1 MDAAIAT
8 EALKLRRSPVAR
20 TGWLAVV
27 LGVPALTAALTAAAR
42 AGGDSQLAVKA
53 AAMLTGTGLAG
64 YLGIVGQVTTVAMLV
79 TTGIVTAWCFGREFV
94 DGTVAGLFA
103 ATVSRRRIAA
113 AKFVVMILWSLTAC
127 TAIILVAVLAGALL
141 GLGPPTGDAWRAAG
155 MDLAAGTL
163 MAALALPLAWVA
175 SARRGYLPAV
185 AALLLIV
192 VATQIITALGAGGWF
207 PYAAPHF
214 GWAWADPKQPPPSGR
229 PNCCSPYRSA
239 PPGSG
244 PPPRGGTAPNSP
256 EHPGDQTKRASEAG
270 SELFNALIG
279 SGLPAAPPANRLSY
293 RRSQW
298 RGRPKWLLL
307 LCSAERI
314 SPLTS
319 TRSARID
326 NGAAGADLHGLPVR
340 SGLMTGDTRGSGRAG
355 RGRRCRHQ
363 QGFGPGDGA
372 HQR

>member
-8 EALKLRRSPVAR
+8 EALKLRRSPVAL
-20 TGWLAVV
+20 TGWLTVV

-103 ATVSRRRIAA
+103 ATMSRRRIAS
-113 AKFVVMILWSLTAC
+113 AKFAVMILWSLTAC
-127 TAIILVAVLAGALL
+127 AATVLVALLAGALL

-163 MAALALPLAWVA
+163 MAALALPLAGGA

-185 AALLLIV
+185 AALLVIV

-207 PYAAPHF
+207 PYAAPALWV
-214 GWAWADPKQPPPSGR
+214 GMG
-229 PNCCSPYRSA
+229 
-239 PPGSG
+239 G
-244 PPPRGGTAPNSP
+244 P
-256 EHPGDQTKRASEAG
+256 EA
-270 SELFNALIG
+270 AATIG
-279 SGLPAAPPANRLSY
+279 PT
-293 RRSQW
+293 Q
-298 RGRPKWLLL
+298 LLL
-307 LCSAERI
+307 ALPVS
-314 SPLTS
+314 
-319 TRSARID
+319 
-326 NGAAGADLHGLPVR
+326 AAGIWA
-340 SGLMTGDTRGSGRAG
+340 TTTWWNRA
-355 RGRRCRHQ
+355 Q
-363 QGFGPGDGA
+363 LT
-372 HQR
+372 